1 MTRTMTTRRRTRKKI
16 SLLVLFA
23 IPALLLVGQK
33 KPQTKQT
40 EYAIVAGTIFR
51 DPGYAQPGATVVL
64 AAKSAPD
71 KKLLEQVSDAR
82 GEFSFRVPPGPQTYV
97 VTVRLKGFKQTSQD
111 VEIIATEQ
119 INATLILVPES
130 KK

>member
-1 MTRTMTTRRRTRKKI
+1 M
-16 SLLVLFA
+16 
-23 IPALLLVGQK
+23 
-33 KPQTKQT
+33 
-40 EYAIVAGTIFR
+40 AGTIFR